1 MNKKQ
6 QTAAD
11 NICLNALSIILKS
24 FAEGMLVPATILFSL
39 VIQVKELVMYV
50 AANINIPV
58 VPEILPFQME
68 TVFAINLATE
78 VTAWI
83 HLLVPATVVFLP
95 VVPDNI

>member
-1 MNKKQ
+1 
-6 QTAAD
+6 
-11 NICLNALSIILKS
+11 
-24 FAEGMLVPATILFSL
+24 
-39 VIQVKELVMYV
+39 MYV